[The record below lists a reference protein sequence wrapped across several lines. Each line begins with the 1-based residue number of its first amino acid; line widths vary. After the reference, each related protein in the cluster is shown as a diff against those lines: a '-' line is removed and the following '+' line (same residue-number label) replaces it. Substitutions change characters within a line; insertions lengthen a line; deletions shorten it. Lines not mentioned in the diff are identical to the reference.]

1 MDFQATIWLSFIHT
15 YKGDYNSLIDKS
27 GKCAMEVKRLRTLGL
42 EIFTTLNNRN
52 PAFIEEIVQTTKWL
66 THKLNT
72 IQVNASKVWEP

>member
-1 MDFQATIWLSFIHT
+1 
-15 YKGDYNSLIDKS
+15 
-27 GKCAMEVKRLRTLGL
+27 MEVKRLRTLGL

-72 IQVNASKVWEP
+72 IQVNASKV